1 MIKTVLEEI
10 RQIKDYNRTILNMCR
25 IDEDGAKSIFLTEV
39 MKDLKIDFIID
50 VIEAEVISKDV
61 YFDPIDDKEIIYLTV
76 K

>member
-1 MIKTVLEEI
+1 MTVLEEI
-10 RQIKDYNRTILNMCR
+10 RQIKDYNTILNMCR
-25 IDEDGAKSIFLTEV
+25 IDGNGTKTIFLTEV

-50 VIEAEVISKDV
+50 VLDTEVISKDV

>member
-10 RQIKDYNRTILNMCR
+10 RQIKDYNRTILNLCR
-25 IDEDGAKSIFLTEV
+25 DEGDGKTIFLTEV
-39 MKDLKIDFIID
+39 MKDIKIDFILD
-50 VIEAEVISKDV
+50 VLETEVISKDV